1 MGDGVWREIQ
11 DLARRLHWEALSDLC
26 VLVCVI
32 RRAAEEPPERLGFQ
46 KLVVE
51 RVRERQSSFPFNSVY
66 THTKVCYYTA
76 TKRSKIESFVEIW
89 MDLES
94 VIQSEGCQKKKNKSG
109 ILTHICGI

>member
-51 RVRERQSSFPFNSVY
+51 RVRERQSSFPSTLFI
-66 THTKVCYYTA
+66 H
-76 TKRSKIESFVEIW
+76 
-89 MDLES
+89 
-94 VIQSEGCQKKKNKSG
+94 IQKYAITQPLKEAK
-109 ILTHICGI
+109 